1 MVNLGDEQS
10 SDPGTLQAYLMLEE
24 GRLVLDPL
32 QARELQVRQAL
43 KLLWYAWRTLC
54 FLWHNYCSLELL
66 PCRSGDNKP
75 C

>member
-1 MVNLGDEQS
+1 
-10 SDPGTLQAYLMLEE
+10 
-24 GRLVLDPL
+24 
-32 QARELQVRQAL
+32 LQVRQAL

>member
-24 GRLVLDPL
+24 GILVLDPL
-32 QARELQVRQAL
+32 RARELQVQQVL

-54 FLWHNYCSLELL
+54 LLWHN
-66 PCRSGDNKP
+66 
-75 C
+75 